1 MQRCWCAVTH
11 HAVRSVDDAF
21 FIHQKPARWIDT
33 ARATRSDPP
42 YERNM
47 ATIESL
53 LNSADLPD
61 SPTSRLDAELLLA
74 QALGKSRSYLRTWPE
89 REVEAAQQACF
100 DADLA
105 RRRAGEPV
113 AYILGQQGFWSLEL
127 EVAPHTL
134 IPRPDTEL
142 LVETTLALLPATP
155 AAVLDLGTGTGAIAL
170 ALASERPAW
179 RVTGVDRVAE
189 AVALAER
196 NRARLKLSNAA
207 FVESHWFDAL
217 AGQRYR
223 AIVSNPPYIAAAD
236 RHLHEGDVR
245 FEPSSALV
253 AGEDGLDDIRLIIEQ
268 APDYLE
274 AGGWLLLEHGFDQA
288 PVVRAL
294 LAARGF
300 AAVESRRDLG
310 GHERISLGRLDYE

>member
-1 MQRCWCAVTH
+1 
-11 HAVRSVDDAF
+11 
-21 FIHQKPARWIDT
+21 
-33 ARATRSDPP
+33 
-42 YERNM
+42 M

-61 SPTSRLDAELLLA
+61 SPTPRLDAELLLA

-89 REVEAAQQACF
+89 REVEAAQQARF
-100 DADLA
+100 VADLA

-179 RVTGVDRVAE
+179 RVAGVDRVPE

-236 RHLHEGDVR
+236 RHLDEGDVR

-253 AGEDGLDDIRLIIEQ
+253 AGEDGLDDIRLIVAQ

-288 PVVRAL
+288 LAVREL
-294 LAARGF
+294 LTARGF
-300 AAVESRRDLG
+300 TAVESRRDLG
-310 GHERISLGRLDYE
+310 GHERISLGRFDNE